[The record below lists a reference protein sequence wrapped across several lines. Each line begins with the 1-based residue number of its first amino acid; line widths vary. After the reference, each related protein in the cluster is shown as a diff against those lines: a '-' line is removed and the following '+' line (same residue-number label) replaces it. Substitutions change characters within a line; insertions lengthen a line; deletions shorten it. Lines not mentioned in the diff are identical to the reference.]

1 MPRGL
6 ARCTYVTDTGAE
18 FWLWVDRD
26 ALEDPNR
33 GWVQAPLGALASL
46 GRQWLP
52 RRVIGLDSD
61 GHTRYTRIGNVGAA
75 LWTGGA
81 ATWTYEGTDQE
92 LHVATVVARQE
103 ERPARG

>member
-6 ARCTYVTDTGAE
+6 VRCTYVTDVGTE

-26 ALEDPNR
+26 AAADPNR
-33 GWVQAPLGALASL
+33 GWVEAPLGALYPL

-75 LWTGGA
+75 LWLGN
-81 ATWTYEGTDQE
+81 ATTWAYEGTDQA
-92 LHVATVVARQE
+92 LHVATVVGRQE
-103 ERPARG
+103 ERAPRS